1 MNILKF
7 IISAIQFLIIANL
20 FNFSLALLGLPDGLI
35 VIFLKYLGI
44 GISALFWGYYN
55 IISNKIL
62 EIVFNK
68 KITRKIEYKKI
79 SPVNKESKNRALK
92 MMLWFGI
99 GSLFMTFAGLT
110 SAFLVSKNRED
121 WVQNFDLP
129 EAFYYSLIFILS
141 SSIILIFAR
150 RFLIKNQQ
158 KKVSVL
164 LLITIL
170 LGTLFIVFQFLGFG
184 QIMADGYHFT
194 GPTST
199 INSSFIFL
207 IAFVHLVHVLVA
219 LLALIVV
226 FVKNLKGVYNHENYT
241 GFDLASI
248 FWHFV
253 DILWIYLFIFLVF
266 FG

>member
-1 MNILKF
+1 MMSSLK
-7 IISAIQFLIIANL
+7 QR
-20 FNFSLALLGLPDGLI
+20 
-35 VIFLKYLGI
+35 K
-44 GISALFWGYYN
+44 
-55 IISNKIL
+55 NK
-62 EIVFNK
+62 
-68 KITRKIEYKKI
+68 
-79 SPVNKESKNRALK
+79 ALK

-110 SAFLVSKNRED
+110 SAFIVSKNRED

-129 EAFYYSLIFILS
+129 DPFYYSLLIIIISSITLIISKKFLIQNNHKS
-141 SSIILIFAR
+141 SSI
-150 RFLIKNQQ
+150 FLI
-158 KKVSVL
+158 
-164 LLITIL
+164 ITIILGL
-170 LGTLFIVFQFLGFG
+170 LFVILQFIGFAE
-184 QIMADGYHFT
+184 IMENGYHFT

-207 IAFVHLVHVLVA
+207 IAFVHILHVVVA
-219 LLALIVV
+219 LLALSIVLIN
-226 FVKNLKGVYNHENYT
+226 NLRGTYDEHNYT

>member
-1 MNILKF
+1 
-7 IISAIQFLIIANL
+7 
-20 FNFSLALLGLPDGLI
+20 
-35 VIFLKYLGI
+35 
-44 GISALFWGYYN
+44 
-55 IISNKIL
+55 
-62 EIVFNK
+62 
-68 KITRKIEYKKI
+68 
-79 SPVNKESKNRALK
+79 

-110 SAFLVSKNRED
+110 SAFIVSKNRED

-150 RFLIKNQQ
+150 RLLIKNQQ

-170 LGTLFIVFQFLGFG
+170 LGTLFIVFQFLGFS

-226 FVKNLKGVYNHENYT
+226 FVKNLKGVYKYENYT

-266 FG
+266 FA

>member
-1 MNILKF
+1 MDTLK
-7 IISAIQFLIIANL
+7 
-20 FNFSLALLGLPDGLI
+20 
-35 VIFLKYLGI
+35 
-44 GISALFWGYYN
+44 
-55 IISNKIL
+55 NK
-62 EIVFNK
+62 
-68 KITRKIEYKKI
+68 
-79 SPVNKESKNRALK
+79 KNRALK

-110 SAFLVSKNRED
+110 SAFIVSKNRED

-129 EAFYYSLIFILS
+129 EAFYYSLFFILT

-150 RFLIKNQQ
+150 KTLLKNKIKT
-158 KKVSVL
+158 VSVL
-164 LLITIL
+164 LLGTIL
-170 LGTLFIVFQFLGFG
+170 LGVLFIIFQFIGFA
-184 QIMADGYHFT
+184 QIIENGYHFT

-207 IAFVHLVHVLVA
+207 IAFVHLLHVLVA
-219 LLALIVV
+219 LIALIVV
-226 FVKNLKGVYNHENYT
+226 FFKNLNGMYNAENLT